1 MLFGKKTKDSYRH
14 SWGNSITKPIKKVG
28 RGAGRGREGL
38 CDTWLAVEIG
48 EKSIATNVTG
58 KTRGEKYREREHK
71 KEVVRIGK
79 ANMARNGGGGC

>member
-28 RGAGRGREGL
+28 RGRGWRREGL
-38 CDTWLAVEIG
+38 CDTWLAVEIA
-48 EKSIATNVTG
+48 ETSIAASVTG
-58 KTRGEKYREREHK
+58 KRRGEKYREREHK

>member
-1 MLFGKKTKDSYRH
+1 MLFRKKTTDSYRH
-14 SWGNSITKPIKKVG
+14 FWGNNITKPIRGG
-28 RGAGRGREGL
+28 RGRGREGL

-48 EKSIATNVTG
+48 EKSIAASVTG
-58 KTRGEKYREREHK
+58 KRRGEKYREREHK